1 MITEYSVQPEEND
14 QLQQITAT
22 PLLTCQCM
30 SKLPTG
36 VKYELRMVGLVAPNL
51 GLRRIPDRLLCLVSP
66 KASYLALFI
75 RRCRSAA
82 TGQLILTIE
91 KHETNHRHAHPCIG
105 SPGDMMRKQYAPN
118 CSPLK
123 LLLLV

>member
-51 GLRRIPDRLLCLVSP
+51 GLRRIPDRLLCLVLP
-66 KASYLALFI
+66 KASYLDTPQ
-75 RRCRSAA
+75 SAVS
-82 TGQLILTIE
+82 ISNNWTINPD
-91 KHETNHRHAHPCIG
+91 K
-105 SPGDMMRKQYAPN
+105 RKA
-118 CSPLK
+118 
-123 LLLLV
+123 